1 MTPVRLDNKTILV
14 TGASNGLGAE
24 IAKAY
29 AAAGATVVLMGRN
42 PKRLERVYDDIV
54 AAGSVEPYAVV
65 FDMLDAKEKEFEDL
79 AKTIAQATN
88 NQLDGVVHCAS
99 YFYAL
104 SPLDFQTIDE
114 WVNQYR
120 INTVSPMALTRA
132 VLPLLKHS
140 PDASVIFVGET
151 HGEKPQAYWGGFG
164 ASKAALNYLCKVAA
178 DEWERFENLRANV
191 LVPGSI
197 NSPQRLKTHPGEA
210 ANERKNMSDITPAFV
225 WWASQESRG
234 RSGEIIYL

>member
-1 MTPVRLDNKTILV
+1 MTQTRLDNKTILV

-29 AAAGATVVLMGRN
+29 AAAGATVVLTGREI
-42 PKRLERVYDDIV
+42 KRLERVYDDIL
-54 AAGSVEPYAVV
+54 AAGSTEPYAVV
-65 FDMLDAKEKEFEDL
+65 FDMLEAKEQEFENL
-79 AKTIAQATN
+79 AKTIAEATN
-88 NQLDGVVHCAS
+88 GKLDGIVHSAS

-104 SPLDFQTIDE
+104 SPLDFQTVDE

-120 INTVSPMALTRA
+120 INTVAPMALTRA
-132 VLPLLKHS
+132 ILPLLKRS

-164 ASKAALNYLCKVAA
+164 ASKAGLNYLCKVVA

-197 NSPQRLKTHPGEA
+197 NSPQRFKTHPGEA
-210 ANERKNMSDITPAFV
+210 VSERKNMSDIMPDFI

-234 RSGEIIYL
+234 RTGEIVYL